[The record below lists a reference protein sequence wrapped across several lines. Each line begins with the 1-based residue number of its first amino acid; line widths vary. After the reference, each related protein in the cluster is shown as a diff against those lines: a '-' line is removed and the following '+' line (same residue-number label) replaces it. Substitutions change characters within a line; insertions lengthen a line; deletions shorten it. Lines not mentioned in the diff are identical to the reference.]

1 VSRIDRIT
9 ESQAS
14 RFPEWASK
22 HIEIGLS
29 TAPADFDAATEA
41 ALRAYKLCNLNRPQ
55 IVLRMGS
62 PYGATL
68 GGIFAWAM
76 LRAIPEVRSQVE
88 SQVLSQV
95 WSQVESQ
102 VLSQVWSQVRSQ
114 VWSQVRSQV
123 ESQVLSQV
131 LSQVWSQVRSQVW
144 SQVRSQV
151 ESQVLSQVLS
161 QVWSQVRSQVWS
173 QVRSQVESQVLSQ
186 VWSQVGSQ
194 VRSQVES
201 QVGSQVRSQV
211 ESQVWS
217 QVRSQVRS
225 QVESAVW
232 NGRGGAFWASWI
244 AYISFMR
251 DVLGWDDPVLE
262 RFKIDE
268 ILATSCGWVWW
279 HENVLAISD
288 RPQEIHR
295 DNQGRLHNHSGPS
308 ISYRDGWALHHW
320 HGVMVPAHVIEA
332 PQTITLAEI
341 DAANN
346 AEVRRVMIERYGA
359 SHYLLDSGAEV
370 IHHDAYG
377 KLYRKEL
384 ADDEP
389 IMMVRVLNSTPE
401 PDGTMTVEDARAIF
415 GDAAVNAVFENMVAA
430 GFAFDTAPRFK
441 EYMLRVPPT
450 VRTAHEAVAWTFGKT
465 PEEYRLQF
473 QS

>member
-1 VSRIDRIT
+1 MSRIDRIT
-9 ESQAS
+9 KAQAA
-14 RFPEWASK
+14 RFPEWVSK
-22 HIEIGLS
+22 YIEIGLS

-41 ALRAYKLCNLNRPQ
+41 ALRVYKLCNLNRPQ

-68 GGIFAWAM
+68 GGILAWAM
-76 LRAIPEVRSQVE
+76 LRAIPEVRSQVG
-88 SQVLSQV
+88 
-95 WSQVESQ
+95 SQVE
-102 VLSQVWSQVRSQ
+102 
-114 VWSQVRSQV
+114 
-123 ESQVLSQV
+123 
-131 LSQVWSQVRSQVW
+131 
-144 SQVRSQV
+144 
-151 ESQVLSQVLS
+151 
-161 QVWSQVRSQVWS
+161 
-173 QVRSQVESQVLSQ
+173 
-186 VWSQVGSQ
+186 
-194 VRSQVES
+194 
-201 QVGSQVRSQV
+201 SQVRSQV

-217 QVRSQVRS
+217 QVGSQVGSQVRS
-225 QVESAVW
+225 QVGSAVL
-232 NGRGGAFWASWI
+232 NYRGGAFWASWT
-244 AYISFMR
+244 AYVSFMR

-262 RFKIDE
+262 NFKIDE

-295 DNQGRLHNHSGPS
+295 DNQGRLHNHCGPS

-320 HGVMVPAHVIEA
+320 HGVLVPAHVIEA
-332 PQTITLAEI
+332 PQTIAPDEI
-341 DAANN
+341 DAADN

-359 SHYLLDSGAEV
+359 SRYLLDSGAKV

-389 IMMVRVLNSTPE
+389 IVMVRVLNSTPE
-401 PDGTMTVEDARAIF
+401 PDGTMTAEEARATF
-415 GDAAVNAVFENMVAA
+415 GSAAVDAVFGHMNAA
-430 GFAFDTAPRFK
+430 GFALGAEPRFK

-450 VRTAHEAVAWTFGKT
+450 MRTAHEAVAWTFGKT